1 MKIKLCEDKDFIK
14 IKKIEFD
21 LCSDGSYDIWYYD
34 EEGNCY
40 WDMEVEKVID
50 CPYTLK

>member
-1 MKIKLCEDKDFIK
+1 MKIKLYGREDLIEV
-14 IKKIEFD
+14 KKIEFD

-34 EEGNCY
+34 KEGNCY
-40 WDMEVEKVID
+40 HDIQTREEID